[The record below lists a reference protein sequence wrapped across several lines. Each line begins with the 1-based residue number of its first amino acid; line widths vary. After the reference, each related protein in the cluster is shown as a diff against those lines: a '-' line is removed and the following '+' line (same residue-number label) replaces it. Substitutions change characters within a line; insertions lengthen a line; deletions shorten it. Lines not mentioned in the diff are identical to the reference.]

1 MVLTWLDMDTDLTA
15 IFNSLHRFPD
25 EEEQRVTVEEEQLA
39 TVEGEQLTTVE
50 EEQPEL
56 GDTDSLSERAGPA
69 SSRELGTIEPP
80 SLGAP
85 FPSLSWRDYL
95 SDPSW

>member
-15 IFNSLHRFPD
+15 IFNGLRRFPD
-25 EEEQRVTVEEEQLA
+25 
-39 TVEGEQLTTVE
+39 E